1 MEHRVMIK
9 DKSLLFIFSCFSN
22 HFPPAAFIFQ
32 VYSITVPRESRKP
45 SPLEEQK
52 ETGSNAKEEIEMD
65 HYEMVENLRT
75 KANVTYEEAKAAL
88 EASDWDMLDALV
100 LLESEGKVN
109 SAPEYTTKEKADE
122 TRRTTCKEKGNLSKL
137 GAWIRKM
144 FVLGNKNQ
152 FVISRKGSEL
162 VAMPIT
168 VMALLMVLVWPFSLI
183 VLFAGF
189 FLGTRY
195 AFRGPDINTTITD
208 FVNKAQDKAAVTVEA
223 QVE

>member
-1 MEHRVMIK
+1 
-9 DKSLLFIFSCFSN
+9 
-22 HFPPAAFIFQ
+22 
-32 VYSITVPRESRKP
+32 
-45 SPLEEQK
+45 
-52 ETGSNAKEEIEMD
+52 MD

-109 SAPEYTTKEKADE
+109 GAPEFTTKEKADE
-122 TRRTTCKEKGNLSKL
+122 TRRSACKEKRSLSKL

-144 FVLGNKNQ
+144 IDLGNKNQ

-162 VAMPIT
+162 VAMPLT

-195 AFRGPDINTTITD
+195 AFRGPDINTTVNE
-208 FVNKAQDKAAVTVEA
+208 FVNKAQEKTATVVEA
-223 QVE
+223 QAE

>member
-1 MEHRVMIK
+1 
-9 DKSLLFIFSCFSN
+9 
-22 HFPPAAFIFQ
+22 
-32 VYSITVPRESRKP
+32 
-45 SPLEEQK
+45 
-52 ETGSNAKEEIEMD
+52 MD
-65 HYEMVENLRT
+65 HYEMVETLRT

-109 SAPEYTTKEKADE
+109 GAPEFTTKEKVEE
-122 TRRTTCKEKGNLSKL
+122 TCRSARKSEVRGNLSKL

-144 FVLGNKNQ
+144 ITLGNRNQ

-162 VAMPIT
+162 VAMPLT
-168 VMALLMVLVWPFSLI
+168 VMALLTVLVWPFSLI

-195 AFRGPDINTTITD
+195 AFRGPDINTTVNY
-208 FVNKAQDKAAVTVEA
+208 FVNKAQEKTATV
-223 QVE
+223 VETQAE

>member
-1 MEHRVMIK
+1 MNERFFH
-9 DKSLLFIFSCFSN
+9 IFSCFSN
-22 HFPPAAFIFQ
+22 HFLPVPFIFR
-32 VYSITVPRESRKP
+32 VYSITVPRESKRF
-45 SPLEEQK
+45 SPMETQK
-52 ETGSNAKEEIEMD
+52 ETGINAKEEIKMD
-65 HYEMVENLRT
+65 HYEMVETLRA
-75 KANVTYEEAKAAL
+75 KANVTYEEAKTAL

-109 SAPEYTTKEKADE
+109 GAPEYTTKEKVDE
-122 TRRTTCKEKGNLSKL
+122 TRRSARSSDVKGSLSKL
-137 GAWIRKM
+137 GAWVRKM
-144 FVLGNKNQ
+144 IALGNQNQ
-152 FVISRKGSEL
+152 FVISRKGNEL

-195 AFRGPDINTTITD
+195 AFRGPDINTAVSA
-208 FVNKAQDKAAVTVEA
+208 FVNNAQDKAAMAVEA

>member
-1 MEHRVMIK
+1 
-9 DKSLLFIFSCFSN
+9 
-22 HFPPAAFIFQ
+22 
-32 VYSITVPRESRKP
+32 
-45 SPLEEQK
+45 
-52 ETGSNAKEEIEMD
+52 MD
-65 HYEMVENLRT
+65 HYEMVETLRA

-109 SAPEYTTKEKADE
+109 GAPEFTTKEKVEE
-122 TRRTTCKEKGNLSKL
+122 TCRSARKSEVRGNLSML

-144 FVLGNKNQ
+144 ITLGNRNQ

-162 VAMPIT
+162 VAMPLT

-195 AFRGPDINTTITD
+195 AFRGPDINTTVTD
-208 FVNKAQDKAAVTVEA
+208 FVNKAQEKTATVVEA
-223 QVE
+223 QAE

>member
-1 MEHRVMIK
+1 
-9 DKSLLFIFSCFSN
+9 
-22 HFPPAAFIFQ
+22 
-32 VYSITVPRESRKP
+32 
-45 SPLEEQK
+45 
-52 ETGSNAKEEIEMD
+52 MD

-109 SAPEYTTKEKADE
+109 DVPEFTTKEKVDE
-122 TRRTTCKEKGNLSKL
+122 TRPSVRNGKGSLSKL

-144 FVLGNKNQ
+144 FALGNKNQ
-152 FVISRKGSEL
+152 FVINRKGNEMVS
-162 VAMPIT
+162 MPIT
-168 VMALLMVLVWPFSLI
+168 VMILLTVLVWPFSLI
-183 VLFAGF
+183 LLFVGL

-195 AFRGPDINTTITD
+195 SFRGPDINTAVND
-208 FVNKAQDKAAVTVEA
+208 FVNKAQEKTAMVVEA